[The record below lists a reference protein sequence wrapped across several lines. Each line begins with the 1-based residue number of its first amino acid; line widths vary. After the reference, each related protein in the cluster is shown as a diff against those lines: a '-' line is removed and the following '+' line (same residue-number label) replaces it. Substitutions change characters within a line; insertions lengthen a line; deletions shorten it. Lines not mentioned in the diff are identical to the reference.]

1 MQAWADV
8 ALLTK
13 TKTQIG
19 GFVVRCT
26 TGLSFFLEPGME
38 LFFVP
43 PRIDC
48 PRSARIVSVEQVRD
62 MSAAVMFD
70 SFSSMQQMLD
80 LVGSHCLIDKSA
92 LTPEVLDQAG
102 LRFFGML
109 VVDDTLGELGTV
121 TGVVAN
127 PGQDLLV
134 VDCPS
139 RGKSDVMIPVVDE
152 FIISVDEEAGI
163 IHTSIP
169 AGLLEL

>member
-1 MQAWADV
+1 M
-8 ALLTK
+8 
-13 TKTQIG
+13 
-19 GFVVRCT
+19 RCT

-48 PRSARIVSVEQVRD
+48 PRSARIISVEQVRD
-62 MSAAVMFD
+62 MSATVIFD

-80 LVGSHCLIDKSA
+80 LVGSHCLIDKNA
-92 LTPEVLDQAG
+92 LTSEVLDQAG
-102 LRFFGML
+102 LLLAGMT
-109 VVDDTLGELGTV
+109 VVDNVLGELGS
-121 TGVVAN
+121 VVGIVSN

-139 RGKSDVMIPVVDE
+139 RGKSDVLIPVVDE
-152 FIISVDEEAGI
+152 FIQGIDEEEGVILA
-163 IHTSIP
+163 SIP